1 MTPGSA
7 ACQVI
12 FRLQRPVERQ
22 SQRHNP
28 QPAAKTTAAESS
40 QPDPRLMKRRR
51 AQPQVSISIRAG
63 AKISGL
69 RDEKLPFAGNAFQ
82 SVSSHVFEFDAGHHR
97 ANVVGALFEGG
108 HFHWPIG
115 KPGASLV
122 ESDQAAKSAE
132 PLEEERTARNLPVE
146 IEVRHGSWRH
156 DQVDG
161 TVARD
166 LVGDQHIV
174 TTGVITGSAARSV
187 RRGSQI
193 SATARPIAHR
203 LGFPTDNQ
211 VWTKR

>member
-1 MTPGSA
+1 MNLRSPSQERVHALRIGCREEARHRAAFGSA
-7 ACQVI
+7 KNVCA
-12 FRLQRPVERQ
+12 
-22 SQRHNP
+22 
-28 QPAAKTTAAESS
+28 
-40 QPDPRLMKRRR
+40 
-51 AQPQVSISIRAG
+51 
-63 AKISGL
+63 
-69 RDEKLPFAGNAFQ
+69 
-82 SVSSHVFEFDAGHHR
+82 FDADCVHHR

-108 HFHWPIG
+108 HFHGPIG

-174 TTGVITGSAARSV
+174 TTGVLCLGQQLIFGHGVGGVVSSA
-187 RRGSQI
+187 
-193 SATARPIAHR
+193 R
-203 LGFPTDNQ
+203 LANICNGPANCASSRFPYG
-211 VWTKR
+211 

>member
-1 MTPGSA
+1 
-7 ACQVI
+7 
-12 FRLQRPVERQ
+12 
-22 SQRHNP
+22 
-28 QPAAKTTAAESS
+28 
-40 QPDPRLMKRRR
+40 MKRRR

-115 KPGASLV
+115 KPAASLV

-166 LVGDQHIV
+166 LVGDQHII
-174 TTGVITGSAARSV
+174 TTSVLCLGQQLIYGHGVGGVVSSA
-187 RRGSQI
+187 
-193 SATARPIAHR
+193 R
-203 LGFPTDNQ
+203 LANICNGPANCASSRFPYG
-211 VWTKR
+211 